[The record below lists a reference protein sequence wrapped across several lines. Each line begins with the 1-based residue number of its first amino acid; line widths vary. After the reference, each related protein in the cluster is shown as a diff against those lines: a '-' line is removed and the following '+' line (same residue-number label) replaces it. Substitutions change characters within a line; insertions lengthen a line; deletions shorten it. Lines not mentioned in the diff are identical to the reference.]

1 MVVVVFVVDPSDREV
16 SLCYYCSVKILKNHK
31 YIKALLICIVLV
43 FSWCSLSDTA
53 LLYTTVPSS
62 VIVTIVADTQ

>member
-53 LLYTTVPSS
+53 LYYCIPSS
-62 VIVTIVADTQ
+62 VMVTIVTDAQ